1 MNTKIVRMDEE
12 QIEEEVIQRAGQIIR
27 SGGLVAVSYG
37 NGVRAGRGCA

>member
-27 SGGLVAVSYG
+27 SGGLVAFPTDRKSV
-37 NGVRAGRGCA
+37 V